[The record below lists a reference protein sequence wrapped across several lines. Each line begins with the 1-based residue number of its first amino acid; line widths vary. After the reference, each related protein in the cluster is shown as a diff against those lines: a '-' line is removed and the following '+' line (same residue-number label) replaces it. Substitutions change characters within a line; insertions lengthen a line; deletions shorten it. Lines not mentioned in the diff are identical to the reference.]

1 MSVGALGT
9 GNWNGSRYADYTKSR
24 FPDEKSTLQQLSDL
38 ASEGIDSEESGDK
51 LKPRAPYAYLRSS
64 TVHFRTQ
71 EKTHMNVYFK
81 RANSRN
87 EIEYKGVTFACD
99 RDTNEL
105 KLGNC
110 SNPDK
115 CIRVPLAGGGTLVV
129 NRNNIDDL
137 ARAIGMFS
145 PEDQANIMR
154 AIQNDRIAQKALS
167 EIEKTEDGEITEG
180 RQGAQTDDAQMT
192 AEDD

>member
-9 GNWNGSRYADYTKSR
+9 GSWNGALYADYVKSR
-24 FPDEKSTLQQLSDL
+24 PTGEKSALQQISDITL
-38 ASEGIDSEESGDK
+38 EGIDSEESGDK
-51 LKPRAPYAYLRSS
+51 LNPRAPYVYLRSS
-64 TVHFRTQ
+64 SAHFKTE
-71 EKTHMNVYFK
+71 EKMNTNVYFE
-81 RANSRN
+81 RANGRN
-87 EIEYKGVTFACD
+87 EIEYKGVTFVCD
-99 RDTNEL
+99 RATNEL

-145 PEDQANIMR
+145 PEDKANIMR
-154 AIQNDRIAQKALS
+154 AIQSDRIAQKALS
-167 EIEKTEDGEITEG
+167 EIEKTEDGEMTEG
-180 RQGAQTDDAQMT
+180 AQGTQTDDTKMT
-192 AEDD
+192 MDDD